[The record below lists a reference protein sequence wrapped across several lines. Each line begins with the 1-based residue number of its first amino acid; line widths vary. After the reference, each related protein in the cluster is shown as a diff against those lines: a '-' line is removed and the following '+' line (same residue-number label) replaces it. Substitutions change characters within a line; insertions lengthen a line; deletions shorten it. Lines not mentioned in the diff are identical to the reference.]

1 MFKKYHFFYLV
12 LISLSGFSQ
21 NTFVPDDN
29 FEMYLETH
37 NSNFDLVSLG
47 DPNSLGDGIMNDN
60 IPTNKINTIL
70 SIDLENNNI
79 ADLTGIEDFSEL
91 VELYCQN
98 NNLTTINIA
107 QNLKLRTFWC
117 FDNSLSSLDIAQNII
132 LRALACHNNNLNN
145 INTSNNPE
153 LRVLACENNQITN
166 LNLSNNIELNR
177 LTCSNNLLSVLN
189 LNNNLNLNYFDCSF
203 NLLNELNLTNNISLG
218 TLICSNNNLSELDL
232 SNNPNLLLLEC
243 HNNQLCNLNVNS
255 GNNDRLTSLDFS
267 SNPGLTCVIVDSP
280 NSINSNWQPISFTN
294 YVSSAEE
301 CSNQILVDEL
311 DNFVGTSYTLPSL
324 LNGMYYTES
333 GGNGTQ
339 LFPGQ
344 AILTSQTIY
353 IYNSVNDCYFNE
365 SSFNI
370 TIFSGEYLIPK
381 FFTPNNDN
389 YNDTWIVYDS
399 TGMFTS
405 INIFDRYGKL
415 LKTLLP
421 GNFEWDGRFNGNL
434 METND
439 YWFVINRDAN
449 IPLKGHFT
457 LKR

>member
-1 MFKKYHFFYLV
+1 MFKKHHFFFLF
-12 LISLSGFSQ
+12 LISFSCFSQ
-21 NTFVPDDN
+21 NTAIPDPY
-29 FEMYLETH
+29 FEQALI
-37 NSNFDLVSLG
+37 DL
-47 DPNSLGDGIMNDN
+47 GIDN
-60 IPTNKINTIL
+60 I
-70 SIDLENNNI
+70 IDGQVVTANI
-79 ADLTGIEDFSEL
+79 SNITSLDVSGRNISNLTG
-91 VELYCQN
+91 VESFTNLEGLFCQDN
-98 NNLTTINIA
+98 QITTLNISNNLDLQQVWCDN
-107 QNLKLRTFWC
+107 NL
-117 FDNSLSSLDIAQNII
+117 LSSLDTSQN
-132 LRALACHNNNLNN
+132 
-145 INTSNNPE
+145 SE
-153 LRVLACENNQITN
+153 L
-166 LNLSNNIELNR
+166 LSI
-177 LTCSNNLLSVLN
+177 TCSNNQIISLDVSNNTKLNVLVCDNNLISTINLISNNTLNRLQCAGNLLTN
-189 LNNNLNLNYFDCSF
+189 LNISQNRDLTILHCYSNQITTLDLSLNNDLI
-203 NLLNELNLTNNISLG
+203 ELNCSDNFLT
-218 TLICSNNNLSELDL
+218 ELDL
-232 SNNPNLLLLEC
+232 SSNSQLTIINSSFNNLCALNLK
-243 HNNQLCNLNVNS
+243 N
-255 GNNDRLTSLDFS
+255 GNNNDITDLNFV
-267 SNPGLTCVIVDSP
+267 SNPDLTCVIVDSP

-311 DNFVGTSYTLPSL
+311 DNFVGISFSLPSL
-324 LNGMYYTES
+324 INGMYYTES

-344 AILTSQTIY
+344 VILTSQTIY

-421 GNFEWDGRFNGNL
+421 DNFEWDGRFKGSL

-439 YWFVINRDAN
+439 YWFVINRDTN
-449 IPLKGHFT
+449 VPLKGHFT